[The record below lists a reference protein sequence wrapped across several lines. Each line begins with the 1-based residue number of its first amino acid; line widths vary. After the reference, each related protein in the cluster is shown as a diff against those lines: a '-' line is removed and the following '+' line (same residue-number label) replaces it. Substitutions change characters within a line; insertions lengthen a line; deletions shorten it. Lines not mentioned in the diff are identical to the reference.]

1 MIEVRKTKNKS
12 LGKVTTRYEVTGH
25 TETAI
30 CNGFSFLIC
39 VFCEELSQK
48 ANWLKYD
55 FERSDRRY
63 VYEDGVCLTK
73 DLTGEERSVVEYG
86 GDVIETEAFFD
97 TGIRLLNEEYPDLVA
112 IIHST

>member
-1 MIEVRKTKNKS
+1 MIEVRKTKRKYF
-12 LGKVTTRYEVTGH
+12 GKVVTKYEITGH

-30 CNGFSFLIC
+30 CNAFSFLIC

-63 VYEDGVCLTK
+63 VYEDGVCLNGE
-73 DLTGEERSVVEYG
+73 LTGDEHSFVEYG

-97 TGIRLLNEEYPDLVA
+97 TGVRLLNEKYPELVA
-112 IIHST
+112 VIHST

>member
-1 MIEVRKTKNKS
+1 MIEIKKTKKKNF
-12 LGKVTTRYEVTGH
+12 GKVITRYEVTGH

-48 ANWLKYD
+48 ADWLKYD

-63 VYEDGVCLTK
+63 VFEDGVSLLK
-73 DLTGEERSVVEYG
+73 ELTGEEHSYVEYG
-86 GDVIETEAFFD
+86 GDVIETESFFD
-97 TGIRLLNEEYPDLVA
+97 TGIRLLNEKYPDLVA
-112 IIHST
+112 ITHST